1 MFASSKLR
9 TSWRLAAVVRRI
21 AVRADI
27 YDVILREITL
37 LRDDNPIPASTCRLG
52 PMAAG

>member
-1 MFASSKLR
+1 LR

-27 YDVILREITL
+27 YDVIFREIPL
-37 LRDDNPIPASTCRLG
+37 LRDDKPIPASTCRLVG
-52 PMAAG
+52 QRPFTN

>member
-1 MFASSKLR
+1 VFASRKLR

-27 YDVILREITL
+27 YDMIFREIQL
-37 LRDDNPIPASTCRLG
+37 LRDDKPIPPSTCRLG